1 MARIPLPQLAH
12 ELVRRGLADK
22 PPPYRK
28 SYLAAL
34 DAKIPAEVDE
44 NGRWS
49 VADRDLPHIAAILRA
64 EMAA

>member
-1 MARIPLPQLAH
+1 MLAH

-34 DAKIPAEVDE
+34 DAKIPAELDD

-49 VADRDLPHIAAILRA
+49 VADRDLPLIAKVLSSSVAV
-64 EMAA
+64 